1 MIPITPRRFSI
12 NATIPRT
19 RGGDPVPE
27 TLLSEEFPEGVRYE
41 IMPEAATPDHAALLA
56 EKERLLAR
64 LAEIDKLLG

>member
-1 MIPITPRRFSI
+1 MIPNPNCNICQKGP
-12 NATIPRT
+12 IPRT

-41 IMPEAATPDHAALLA
+41 IMPEAATPDRAALLA

-64 LAEIDKLLG
+64 LTEIDKLLG